1 LARSER
7 HGERSGRAA
16 ACEGGPPGRGER
28 SCANTWIVNDAHL
41 GKSNR
46 GHSLQPSLLH
56 ISRADGQERFGQAG
70 QNHITFF
77 SFSRHIGDGETAE
90 ASFEERGRETHIM
103 RRIKGSWGGDLFL
116 LWLAKA
122 LYPQCFLF
130 AFVCCFI
137 SIPHEWTLEGNG
149 RMGDMLCKSTATL
162 GANNGFGCF
171 ARSFSFLLLFGI
183 AYGPCGLLERVL
195 LLRAFWPCERT
206 KCIYVMEWWHDYWS
220 LV

>member
-1 LARSER
+1 VPARGLSTTLIF
-7 HGERSGRAA
+7 GRATA
-16 ACEGGPPGRGER
+16 RR
-28 SCANTWIVNDAHL
+28 SP
-41 GKSNR
+41 
-46 GHSLQPSLLH
+46 QPSLLY
-56 ISRADGQERFGQAG
+56 ISRADGRERLGQAG
-70 QNHITFF
+70 QNHTTLF

-103 RRIKGSWGGDLFL
+103 RRIKGSWRGDLFL

-137 SIPHEWTLEGNG
+137 SIPHEWTLEGENALQKHSHSWDKQ
-149 RMGDMLCKSTATL
+149 RFL
-162 GANNGFGCF
+162 GCF
-171 ARSFSFLLLFGI
+171 ARSFSFLLFGI

-195 LLRAFWPCERT
+195 LLRAFWRCERT